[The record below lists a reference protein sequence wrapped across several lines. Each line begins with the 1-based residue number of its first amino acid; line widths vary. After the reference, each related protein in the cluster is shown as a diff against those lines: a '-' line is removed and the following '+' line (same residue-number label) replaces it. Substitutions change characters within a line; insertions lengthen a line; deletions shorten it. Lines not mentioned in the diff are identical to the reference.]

1 MGDAS
6 LEEYPCSKE
15 RGDCGNKYF
24 AWVYFYSFTIV
35 GHFILL
41 NLFLA
46 VVLENF
52 GKDEGSTETTITD
65 QDFATFFSLW
75 HKYDRD
81 GEGFINFSDLN
92 RFLQELPPPLGM
104 GQKASRIRLLQLHRK
119 YNMNVFYTS
128 SDEYYCHY
136 VDVLHSLTSAVY
148 GISPDELPAEVK
160 EGIERQLERTKSKWL
175 VDSQRKLEK
184 KRRTSER
191 GNTTSPLYKLKQVS
205 ELGIQDL
212 VVFHHR

>member
-1 MGDAS
+1 MCTGEGWNCIMGDAS

-119 YNMNVFYTS
+119 YKTLLRREGLDDAQEAREGF
-128 SDEYYCHY
+128 DE
-136 VDVLHSLTSAVY
+136 A
-148 GISPDELPAEVK
+148 PK
-160 EGIERQLERTKSKWL
+160 
-175 VDSQRKLEK
+175 K
-184 KRRTSER
+184 KRVRLLMTSR
-191 GNTTSPLYKLKQVS
+191 CQCSFS
-205 ELGIQDL
+205 
-212 VVFHHR
+212 RS